1 MTDYPPTALEM
12 SFMPTAK
19 RIVLAAEIGQVIDKK
34 QRFLMGLVS
43 AKQRQQMIDQ
53 VLHLQKALKV
63 CRHMNRFATQ
73 NQYYA

>member
-53 VLHLQKALKV
+53 VLHL
-63 CRHMNRFATQ
+63 
-73 NQYYA
+73 